1 LSDTSMGVS
10 VDQSMAQAM
19 RGDKDAL
26 TALLLQYGPQVRSR
40 LAGKMP
46 ARWQSMLDEDDVLQV
61 TYLEAFLRIGQ
72 FSPAEDDP
80 GGSFLAW
87 LTRIA
92 ENNLRD
98 AVKWLDRKKR
108 PPPTPGG
115 DGLDAEQS
123 LIETLTGGLP
133 TPSRQ
138 VGHAELRALLAAA
151 LGELPPDYAEVI
163 RLYDLAGCP
172 IDEVAARLKR
182 STGAVFMLRARA
194 HDRLQ
199 ELLGSSSQYFS
210 GAS

>member
-1 LSDTSMGVS
+1 MAQS
-10 VDQSMAQAM
+10 VDQSLAQAV

-26 TALLLQYGPQVRSR
+26 TVLLLQYAPQVRIR
-40 LAGKMP
+40 LVGKMP
-46 ARWQSMLDEDDVLQV
+46 ARWQSMLDADDVLQV

-72 FSPAEDDP
+72 FSPGADDP

-87 LTRIA
+87 LTRMA

-98 AVKWLDRKKR
+98 AIKWLERKKR
-108 PPPTPGG
+108 PPPTPGSG
-115 DGLDAEQS
+115 GPDAEQS
-123 LIETLTGGLP
+123 LVETLTGGLP

-138 VGHAELRALLAAA
+138 VGQAELRAVLAAA
-151 LGELPPDYAEVI
+151 LRELPPDYAEVI